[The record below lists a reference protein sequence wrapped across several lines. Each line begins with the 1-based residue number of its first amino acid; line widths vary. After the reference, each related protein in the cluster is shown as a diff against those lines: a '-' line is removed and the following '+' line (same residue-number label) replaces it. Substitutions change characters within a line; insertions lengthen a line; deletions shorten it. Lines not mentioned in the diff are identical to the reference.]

1 MKIRALSRPASSA
14 QAPGSNVAKLT
25 RNLDPTQHP
34 FERAREYTRAL
45 TATKLERMFAQ
56 PFLGDFEPG
65 HVDGVY
71 SLAKDPE
78 SLEHLASGSGD
89 GIVKVWDQSNR
100 EEKWQA
106 QAHENMVKG
115 MCWTRDR
122 KLLTCGS
129 DQKIQLFDPY
139 TTPSRSP
146 PKATWHGGAF
156 TSIAHHRNL
165 PNFAAASDKVSIYDI
180 SRASGAPVQT
190 LNWPTAIDTINAL
203 AWNQVETSIVASAAT
218 DRAII
223 LYDLRTSSPLHRTVL
238 HLASNCI
245 AWNPMEAFNFAVAN
259 EDHNIYAFDMRNMKR
274 ALNVYKGHV
283 AAVMSVEYS
292 PTGEGLVSG
301 SYDRSVR
308 LWERQKGHARDI
320 YHTKRMQRVFSV
332 AWSADNNYVLSGS
345 DDGNVRLWRAKASSR
360 QGVKSAALRQKLQ
373 YDESLKERYQHMP
386 EVKRIAR
393 HRHVPKQVKKAGEIK
408 TEELASV
415 KRKEENERRHSKKGT
430 VRRQAEREK
439 MILAREQ

>member
-1 MKIRALSRPASSA
+1 MKIKALSRPASSA
-14 QAPGSNVAKLT
+14 QAPGSSVNKLT

-45 TATKLERMFAQ
+45 NATKMERMFAQ

-78 SLEHLASGSGD
+78 SLENLASGSGD
-89 GIVKVWDQSNR
+89 GIVKVWDQGSR
-100 EEKWQA
+100 KEIWQA
-106 QAHENMVKG
+106 QAHENMIKG
-115 MCWTRDR
+115 MCWTRN
-122 KLLTCGS
+122 KHLLTCGS

-139 TTPSRSP
+139 TTPSKSP

-156 TSIAHHRNL
+156 TSVAHHRNL

-203 AWNQVETSIVASAAT
+203 AWNQVETSIIASTAT

-274 ALNVYKGHV
+274 ALNIYKGHV

-292 PTGEGLVSG
+292 PTGEELVSG

-320 YHTKRMQRVFSV
+320 YHTQRMQRVFSV

-345 DDGNVRLWRAKASSR
+345 DDGNVRLWRAKASAR

-373 YDESLKERYQHMP
+373 YDDALKERYQHMP
-386 EVKRIAR
+386 EIKRIAR

-408 TEELASV
+408 KDELASV
-415 KRKEENERRHSKKGT
+415 KRKEENERRHSKKGK

-439 MILAREQ
+439 AILAREQ

>member
-14 QAPGSNVAKLT
+14 QAPGSSVAKLT

-45 TATKLERMFAQ
+45 TAVKMERMFAQ

-89 GIVKVWDQSNR
+89 GIVKVWDQSSR

-139 TTPSRSP
+139 TTSSRSP
-146 PKATWHGGAF
+146 PVATWHGGAF
-156 TSIAHHRNL
+156 SSVAHHRNL
-165 PNFAAASDKVSIYDI
+165 PNFAASSDKVSIYDI

-203 AWNQVETSIVASAAT
+203 AWNQVETSIIASAAT

-223 LYDLRTSSPLHRTVL
+223 LYDLRTGSPLHRTVL

-259 EDHNIYAFDMRNMKR
+259 EDHNVYAFDMRNMKR

-283 AAVMSVEYS
+283 AAVMSVEFS
-292 PTGEGLVSG
+292 PTGEELVSG

-360 QGVKSAALRQKLQ
+360 QGVKSAAQRQKLQ
-373 YDESLKERYQHMP
+373 YNESLKERYVHMP
-386 EVKRIAR
+386 EIKRIAR

-415 KRKEENERRHSKKGT
+415 KRKEENERRHSKKGK